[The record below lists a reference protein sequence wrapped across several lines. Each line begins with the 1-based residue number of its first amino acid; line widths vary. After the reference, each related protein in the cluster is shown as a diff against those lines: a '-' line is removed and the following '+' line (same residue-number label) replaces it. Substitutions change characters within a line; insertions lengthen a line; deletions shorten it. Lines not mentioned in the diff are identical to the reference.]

1 MKIKENDSKNS
12 LAISSLLNYF
22 SSIFIFSL
30 QWCDKICKVKIL
42 HVWLTC
48 NAALFAYIFYKNC
61 TAKEYYYLRDITGMG
76 LSFSRASAKIIMF
89 NSSLLTLETGGSHW
103 SIYDLKACST
113 FFCFPPRDRW
123 LQEIF
128 DPTHFQSLLI
138 MLQPMKTFRFV
149 CSKSGITFI
158 QTHVWTE
165 HQPGFSFLLI
175 GRNKTDTID
184 EVS

>member
-1 MKIKENDSKNS
+1 MM
-12 LAISSLLNYF
+12 
-22 SSIFIFSL
+22 
-30 QWCDKICKVKIL
+30 
-42 HVWLTC
+42 
-48 NAALFAYIFYKNC
+48 
-61 TAKEYYYLRDITGMG
+61 AKELFLLWCQFYYDLSTKTRTLMFCPNAG
-76 LSFSRASAKIIMF
+76 LYESDPAFE
-89 NSSLLTLETGGSHW
+89 TLETGGSHW